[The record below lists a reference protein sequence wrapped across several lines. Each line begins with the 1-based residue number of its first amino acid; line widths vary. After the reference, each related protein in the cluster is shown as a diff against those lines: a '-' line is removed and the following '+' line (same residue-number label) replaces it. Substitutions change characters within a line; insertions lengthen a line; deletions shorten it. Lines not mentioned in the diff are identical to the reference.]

1 MHITRAI
8 MNQDSIKL
16 QPKQDKTTRAMG
28 RENRMDG
35 RYGSANDWQSLISK
49 LNGVFA
55 SHVVFSEQQEPI
67 EIHVLA
73 SNRRNVKSIVRDVQ
87 SAISARYGLDVDYHI
102 ISVAQVTSNLITGMG
117 FRLIYSGISMRS
129 SGKEVE
135 VSVVLA
141 RDEERFT
148 GTAVGSSIPFSRMRC
163 IAQATLDAVKAC
175 TNGTSFFELASVEV
189 IQSNAR
195 AIVVSQVFCLPE
207 NTPLI
212 GCVYAEPD
220 QDAAVAQSVLDAINR
235 KLEIYTQE
243 I

>member
-1 MHITRAI
+1 
-8 MNQDSIKL
+8 
-16 QPKQDKTTRAMG
+16 
-28 RENRMDG
+28 MDG
-35 RYGSANDWQSLISK
+35 KYGTANDWQSLISK
-49 LNGVFA
+49 LNGVYA
-55 SHVVFSEQQEPI
+55 SHVVFSESQEPV
-67 EIHVLA
+67 ERHVLA

-87 SAISARYGLDVDYHI
+87 SAISARYGVDVDYHI
-102 ISVAQVTSNLITGMG
+102 ISVAQVSSNIITGMG
-117 FRLIYSGISMRS
+117 FRLIYSGISMHS

-175 TNGTSFFELASVEV
+175 TNGSSFFELASVEV
-189 IQSNAR
+189 IQSNSR
-195 AIVVSQVFCLPE
+195 SIVVSQVYCLPE

-243 I
+243 V

>member
-1 MHITRAI
+1 
-8 MNQDSIKL
+8 
-16 QPKQDKTTRAMG
+16 
-28 RENRMDG
+28 MDG

-148 GTAVGSSIPFSRMRC
+148 GTAIGSSIPFSRMRC

-175 TNGTSFFELASVEV
+175 TGGTSVFELASTETVH
-189 IQSNAR
+189 SNGR
-195 AIVVSQVFCLPE
+195 AIVISQVFCLPE
-207 NTPLI
+207 MTPLV
-212 GCVYAEPD
+212 GSVFAEPD
-220 QDAAVAQSVLDAINR
+220 PDAAVAQSVLDAINR

-243 I
+243 T

>member
-1 MHITRAI
+1 
-8 MNQDSIKL
+8 
-16 QPKQDKTTRAMG
+16 
-28 RENRMDG
+28 MDG
-35 RYGSANDWQSLISK
+35 KYGTANDWQSLISK
-49 LNGVFA
+49 LNGVYA
-55 SHVVFSEQQEPI
+55 SHVVFSESQEPV

-87 SAISARYGLDVDYHI
+87 SAISARYGVDVDYHI
-102 ISVAQVTSNLITGMG
+102 ISVAQVSSNIITGMG
-117 FRLIYSGISMRS
+117 FRLIYSGISMHS

-175 TNGTSFFELASVEV
+175 THGSSFFELASVEV
-189 IQSNAR
+189 IQSNSR
-195 AIVVSQVFCLPE
+195 SIVVSQVYCLPE

-243 I
+243 V

>member
-1 MHITRAI
+1 
-8 MNQDSIKL
+8 
-16 QPKQDKTTRAMG
+16 
-28 RENRMDG
+28 MDG
-35 RYGSANDWQSLISK
+35 QHGTANEWQSLISK
-49 LNGVFA
+49 LNGVYA
-55 SHVVFSEQQEPI
+55 SHVVFSELQEPL

-73 SNRRNVKSIVRDVQ
+73 NNRRNVKSIVRDVQ
-87 SAISARYGLDVDYHI
+87 SAVSARYGIDLDYHI
-102 ISVAQVTSNLITGMG
+102 ISVAQIASSVISGLG

-129 SGKEVE
+129 TGKEVE

-141 RDEERFT
+141 REDERFT
-148 GTAVGSSIPFSRMRC
+148 GTSIGSAIPFSRMRC

-175 TNGTSFFELASVEV
+175 TGGTAFFELASVEM

-195 AIVVSQVFCLPE
+195 AIVVSQVYCLPE

-220 QDAAVAQSVLDAINR
+220 HDAAVAQSVLDAINR

-243 I
+243 A

>member
-1 MHITRAI
+1 
-8 MNQDSIKL
+8 
-16 QPKQDKTTRAMG
+16 
-28 RENRMDG
+28 MDG

-102 ISVAQVTSNLITGMG
+102 ISVAQVTSNLVTGMG

-135 VSVVLA
+135 VSVILA

>member
-1 MHITRAI
+1 
-8 MNQDSIKL
+8 
-16 QPKQDKTTRAMG
+16 MG
-28 RENRMDG
+28 RENRMDERFG
-35 RYGSANDWQSLISK
+35 TANDWQSLISK
-49 LNGVFA
+49 LNGVYA
-55 SHVVFSEQQEPI
+55 SHVVFSELQEPV

-87 SAISARYGLDVDYHI
+87 SAISARYGVDVDYHI
-102 ISVAQVTSNLITGMG
+102 ISVAQVSSNIITGMG

-175 TNGTSFFELASVEV
+175 TNGSSFFELASVEV
-189 IQSNAR
+189 IQSNSR
-195 AIVVSQVFCLPE
+195 SIVVSQVYCLPE

-243 I
+243 V

>member
-1 MHITRAI
+1 
-8 MNQDSIKL
+8 
-16 QPKQDKTTRAMG
+16 
-28 RENRMDG
+28 MDG
-35 RYGSANDWQSLISK
+35 KYGTANDWQSLISK
-49 LNGVFA
+49 LNGVYA
-55 SHVVFSEQQEPI
+55 SHVVFSESQEPV

-87 SAISARYGLDVDYHI
+87 SAISARYGVDVDYHI
-102 ISVAQVTSNLITGMG
+102 ISVAQVSSNIITGMG
-117 FRLIYSGISMRS
+117 FRLIYSGISMHS

-175 TNGTSFFELASVEV
+175 TNGSSFFELASVEV
-189 IQSNAR
+189 IQSNSR
-195 AIVVSQVFCLPE
+195 SIVVSQVYCLPE

-243 I
+243 V

>member
-1 MHITRAI
+1 
-8 MNQDSIKL
+8 
-16 QPKQDKTTRAMG
+16 
-28 RENRMDG
+28 MDG

-220 QDAAVAQSVLDAINR
+220 HDAAVAQSVLDAINR

>member
-1 MHITRAI
+1 
-8 MNQDSIKL
+8 
-16 QPKQDKTTRAMG
+16 
-28 RENRMDG
+28 MDG

-102 ISVAQVTSNLITGMG
+102 ISVAQVTSNLVTGMG

-148 GTAVGSSIPFSRMRC
+148 GTAIGSSIPFSRMRC

-243 I
+243 F

>member
-1 MHITRAI
+1 
-8 MNQDSIKL
+8 
-16 QPKQDKTTRAMG
+16 
-28 RENRMDG
+28 MDG
-35 RYGSANDWQSLISK
+35 QHGTANEWQSLISK
-49 LNGVFA
+49 INGVYA
-55 SHVVFSEQQEPI
+55 SHVVFSELQEPV

-73 SNRRNVKSIVRDVQ
+73 NNSRNVKAIVRDVQ
-87 SAISARYGLDVDYHI
+87 SAVSARYGIDVDYHI
-102 ISVAQVTSNLITGMG
+102 ISVAQIASSVISGMG

-129 SGKEVE
+129 TGKEVE

-141 RDEERFT
+141 REDERYT
-148 GTAVGSSIPFSRMRC
+148 GTSIGSAIPFSRMRC

-175 TNGTSFFELASVEV
+175 NGGKTYFELASVEL
-189 IQSNAR
+189 ILSNAR
-195 AIVVSQVFCLPE
+195 SIIVSQVYCLPE

-220 QDAAVAQSVLDAINR
+220 QDAAVVQSVLDAINR

>member
-1 MHITRAI
+1 
-8 MNQDSIKL
+8 
-16 QPKQDKTTRAMG
+16 
-28 RENRMDG
+28 MDAQHG
-35 RYGSANDWQSLISK
+35 MANDWQSLISK
-49 LNGVFA
+49 LNGVYA
-55 SHVVFSEQQEPI
+55 SHVVFSETQEPI

-73 SNRRNVKSIVRDVQ
+73 NNRRNVKSIVRDVQ
-87 SAISARYGLDVDYHI
+87 SAVSARYGIEVDYHI
-102 ISVAQVTSNLITGMG
+102 ISVAQVSSSVISGMG

-141 RDEERFT
+141 REEERYT
-148 GTAVGSSIPFSRMRC
+148 GTSLGSAIPFSRMRC
-163 IAQATLDAVKAC
+163 IAQATLDAVKVC
-175 TNGTSFFELASVEV
+175 TGGSAFFELASVEM

-195 AIVVSQVFCLPE
+195 SIIVSQVYCLPE

-243 I
+243 A

>member
-1 MHITRAI
+1 
-8 MNQDSIKL
+8 
-16 QPKQDKTTRAMG
+16 
-28 RENRMDG
+28 MDG
-35 RYGSANDWQSLISK
+35 RFGTANDWQSLISK
-49 LNGVFA
+49 LNGVYA
-55 SHVVFSEQQEPI
+55 SHVVFSESQEPV

-87 SAISARYGLDVDYHI
+87 SAISARYGVDVDYHI
-102 ISVAQVTSNLITGMG
+102 ISVAQVSSNIITGMG
-117 FRLIYSGISMRS
+117 FRLIYSGISMHS

-175 TNGTSFFELASVEV
+175 TNGSSFFELASVEV
-189 IQSNAR
+189 IQSNSR
-195 AIVVSQVFCLPE
+195 SIVVSQVYCLPE

-243 I
+243 V

>member
-1 MHITRAI
+1 
-8 MNQDSIKL
+8 
-16 QPKQDKTTRAMG
+16 
-28 RENRMDG
+28 MDG

-135 VSVVLA
+135 VSVILA

>member
-1 MHITRAI
+1 
-8 MNQDSIKL
+8 
-16 QPKQDKTTRAMG
+16 
-28 RENRMDG
+28 MDG

-129 SGKEVE
+129 SGKDEE

-175 TNGTSFFELASVEV
+175 TGGASFFELASVEV
-189 IQSNAR
+189 IQSNGR

-235 KLEIYTQE
+235 KLEIYTQDA
-243 I
+243 

>member
-1 MHITRAI
+1 
-8 MNQDSIKL
+8 
-16 QPKQDKTTRAMG
+16 
-28 RENRMDG
+28 MDG

-102 ISVAQVTSNLITGMG
+102 ISVAQVTSNLVTGMG

-148 GTAVGSSIPFSRMRC
+148 GTAIGSSIPFSRMRC

-235 KLEIYTQE
+235 KLEIYTKE

>member
-1 MHITRAI
+1 
-8 MNQDSIKL
+8 
-16 QPKQDKTTRAMG
+16 
-28 RENRMDG
+28 MDG

-102 ISVAQVTSNLITGMG
+102 ISVAQVTSNLVTGMG

-148 GTAVGSSIPFSRMRC
+148 GTAIGSSIPFSRMRC

-189 IQSNAR
+189 ILSNAR

>member
-1 MHITRAI
+1 
-8 MNQDSIKL
+8 
-16 QPKQDKTTRAMG
+16 
-28 RENRMDG
+28 MDG
-35 RYGSANDWQSLISK
+35 QNGTANDWQSLISK
-49 LNGVFA
+49 LNGVCA
-55 SHVVFSEQQEPI
+55 SHVVFSEMQEPI

-87 SAISARYGLDVDYHI
+87 SAVSARYGIDVDYHI

-148 GTAVGSSIPFSRMRC
+148 GTAIGSSIPFSRMRC
-163 IAQATLDAVKAC
+163 IAQATLDAVKVC

>member
-1 MHITRAI
+1 
-8 MNQDSIKL
+8 
-16 QPKQDKTTRAMG
+16 
-28 RENRMDG
+28 MDG

-135 VSVVLA
+135 VSVILA

-148 GTAVGSSIPFSRMRC
+148 GTAIGSSIPFSRMRC
-163 IAQATLDAVKAC
+163 IAQATLDAVKVC